1 MTLEIGIEHDEWDRP
16 KPKMQ
21 HGARFDVSLDRL
33 AEMLGLPEGAKVVG
47 IWGGVSQQTFKR
59 TVTVMVEHPD
69 LPEMVEGDLV
79 PAINPVFEWCDVEQ
93 KEILT
98 DWGI

>member
-1 MTLEIGIEHDEWDRP
+1 MTTVEIRVENTWQRGEP
-16 KPKMQ
+16 VVK

-33 AEMLGLPEGAKVVG
+33 AGILGLPEGAKVVG

-69 LPEMVEGDLV
+69 LPGVLEGGRLSEIT
-79 PAINPVFEWCDVEQ
+79 PTFEWCDMEG